1 MDNMFYY
8 NPLFNQN
15 IGNWDVSNVTDMS
28 NMFYWATSFNNSGS
42 TSISGW
48 TTSACTDMSG
58 MFQGNQSLITF
69 HSFNQPIGSW
79 DVSNVT
85 DMSFMFNYSIFNQ
98 NIGNWDVSN
107 VTDMSFMFQNTL
119 GFDQNLSGWSI
130 SNVTDMNTMFGGSSL
145 STTNYNNLLIGWSGI
160 SRQPNVNFGV
170 QGLSYTISTA
180 GAARATIVS
189 TPWTVFGDTGV

>member
-1 MDNMFYY
+1 MSGMFY
-8 NPLFNQN
+8 L
-15 IGNWDVSNVTDMS
+15 
-28 NMFYWATSFNNSGS
+28 ATSFNNSGS

-48 TTSACTDMSG
+48 TTSACTNMAI
-58 MFQGNQSLITF
+58 MFQGNQPLTTF

-85 DMSFMFNYSIFNQ
+85 NMSSMFNYSIFNQ
-98 NIGNWDVSN
+98 NIGNWDVSS
-107 VTDMSFMFQNTL
+107 VIDMDSMFRNTL

-130 SNVTDMNTMFGGSSL
+130 SNVVSMNTMFGGSSL

-170 QGLSYTISTA
+170 QGLIYTISIA

>member
-1 MDNMFYY
+1 M
-8 NPLFNQN
+8 
-15 IGNWDVSNVTDMS
+15 
-28 NMFYWATSFNNSGS
+28 FNNA
-42 TSISGW
+42 
-48 TTSACTDMSG
+48 AC
-58 MFQGNQSLITF
+58 
-69 HSFNQPIGSW
+69 FNQPINMDTKNVTNMSYMFCGAACFNQPFNM
-79 DVSNVT
+79 DTQNVT

-107 VTDMSFMFQNTL
+107 VLDMSFMFQNTL

-130 SNVTDMNTMFGGSSL
+130 SNVTSMDTMFGGSSL

-170 QGLSYTISTA
+170 QGLIYTISTA